1 MSFIW
6 NGVSSDTMKFN
17 VTSRQVYNAPA
28 YDLNAI
34 EVPGRSG
41 DLLNPQNRFKNKQV
55 SYTGFLK
62 ASDFPGSTWR
72 EKLSTGLI
80 QLKGWLCSDAGNYH
94 ELTDNYDPG
103 FTRYGYI
110 SGETAISDIED
121 RPFGVTLTVT
131 FNCEPFMYGP
141 SESDTTI
148 TASSGAI
155 TNPNAFEAYPLIAL
169 TMSGAGTLTVAGKT
183 WSIASYTG
191 TLYCDSN
198 VKDWYDAGALK
209 NSLVTGTGWPTLKP
223 GSNTIS
229 RTGSIS
235 QIVITPRWR
244 TL

>member
-6 NGVSSDTMKFN
+6 NGTSSDAMGFN

-28 YDLNAI
+28 YDVNAV

-41 DLLNPQNRFKNKQV
+41 DVLNPQNRFKNKVV
-55 SYTGFLK
+55 SYTGFMR
-62 ASDFPGSTWR
+62 ASDFAGATKR
-72 EKLSTGLI
+72 EKISAGTRA
-80 QLKGWLCSDAGNYH
+80 LKGWLLSEEGYH
-94 ELTDNYDPG
+94 DLTDDYDPG
-103 FTRYGYI
+103 FIRRGYV
-110 SGETAISDIED
+110 SGETAISDILD
-121 RPFGVTLTVT
+121 RPDGVGLTIT

-148 TASSGAI
+148 TASSGTV

-169 TMSGAGTLTVAGKT
+169 TMSGAGTLTVSGKT

-209 NSLVTGTGWPTLKP
+209 NSLVTGTDWPTLKP

-235 QIVITPRWR
+235 KIVITPRWR

>member
-6 NGVSSDTMKFN
+6 NGTSSDAIGFN

-28 YDLNAI
+28 YDVNAV

-41 DLLNPQNRFKNKQV
+41 NVLNPQNRFKNKVV
-55 SYTGFLK
+55 SYTGFMR
-62 ASDFPGSTWR
+62 ASDFAGATKR
-72 EKLSTGLI
+72 EKISAGTRA
-80 QLKGWLCSDAGNYH
+80 LKGWLLSEEGYH
-94 ELTDNYDPG
+94 DLTDDYDPG
-103 FTRYGYI
+103 FTRRGYVN
-110 SGETAISDIED
+110 GETAISDILD
-121 RPFGVTLTVT
+121 RPDGVELTIT

-148 TASSGAI
+148 TASSGTI
-155 TNPNAFEAYPLIAL
+155 TNPNAFESYPLIAL

-209 NSLVTGTGWPTLKP
+209 NSLVTGTDWPTLKP

-235 QIVITPRWR
+235 KIVITPRWR